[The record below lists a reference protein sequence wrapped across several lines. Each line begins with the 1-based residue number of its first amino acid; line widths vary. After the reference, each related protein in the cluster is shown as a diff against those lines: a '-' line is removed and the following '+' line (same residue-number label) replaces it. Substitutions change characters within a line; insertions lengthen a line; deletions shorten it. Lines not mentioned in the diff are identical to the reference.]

1 MLNPNYRSRAI
12 NLINL
17 IPEAEMEMAIK
28 FLEFLAFYKK
38 QKTSESEE
46 LDRQPLSSIEEEE
59 DNVGDSLETPLSSEE
74 YFAIL
79 ESLPIDDEP
88 WTEEDERVSQEVE
101 EEIKRGEYIT
111 IEEFDRKWGLK

>member
-1 MLNPNYRSRAI
+1 MVIKL
-12 NLINL
+12 L
-17 IPEAEMEMAIK
+17 EM
-28 FLEFLAFYKK
+28 FAFYKK
-38 QKTSESEE
+38 QSEPDEQT
-46 LDRQPLSSIEEEE
+46 LPLPSPEIEAGE
-59 DNVGDSLETPLSSEE
+59 SLETSLSSEE

-88 WTEEDERVSQEVE
+88 WTEEDERVSQEVD